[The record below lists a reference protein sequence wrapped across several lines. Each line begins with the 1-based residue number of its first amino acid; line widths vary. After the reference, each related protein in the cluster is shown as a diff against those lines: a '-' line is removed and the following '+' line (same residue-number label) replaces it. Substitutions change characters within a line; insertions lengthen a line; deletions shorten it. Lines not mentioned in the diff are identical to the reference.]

1 MHTSKYS
8 TRHKIRRN
16 REAIVKTKQLSI
28 KRSVIESILDYAKAC
43 YPKEGILLL
52 RGKTRKNGITV
63 EEVELP
69 PLSVRSSGFSS
80 FPLYM
85 LPIDFSIVGTMHSH
99 PSGALKPS
107 TADMNR
113 FYGRIMIIAAYPY
126 MSERDIVVL
135 DREVSSINYEI
146 S

>member
-8 TRHKIRRN
+8 IRRKIGRN
-16 REAIVKTKQLSI
+16 REATVKAKHLRI
-28 KRSVIESILDYAKAC
+28 KRAVIESILDYGKAC

-52 RGKTRKNGITV
+52 RGKTRKDRIIV

-69 PLSVRSSGFSS
+69 PLSVRGSGFSS

-85 LPIDFSIVGTMHSH
+85 LPIDFSIIGTMHSH

-107 TADMNR
+107 TADLNH

-126 MSERDIVVL
+126 MSDRDIIVL
-135 DREVSSINYEI
+135 DREGNSIGYEI

>member
-1 MHTSKYS
+1 MK
-8 TRHKIRRN
+8 
-16 REAIVKTKQLSI
+16 AKQVSI
-28 KRSVIESILDYAKAC
+28 KRTVIESILDYAKAC

-52 RGKTRKNGITV
+52 RGKTRKDRITV

-69 PLSVRSSGFSS
+69 PLSVRGSGFSN

-99 PSGALKPS
+99 PSGALRPS
-107 TADMNR
+107 TADMNH

-126 MSERDIVVL
+126 RSEQDIIVL
-135 DREVSSINYEI
+135 NREGNAANYEI
-146 S
+146 T